1 MVGGEGEVYFIGN
14 AFKSSTFVLEIEKYI
29 YSVAYIC
36 YLSLSL
42 CIYVCMCIV

>member
-1 MVGGEGEVYFIGN
+1 MVDGEGEVYFIGN
-14 AFKSSTFVLEIEKYI
+14 AFKSSTFVLEIGKYI
-29 YSVAYIC
+29 HNVAYIR